1 MKSPLIQVRSLTI
14 NFLGAEPVSPAPV
27 VAAGLGNIDQFAEP
41 LRPFAN
47 VPLNPPAIGEYW
59 QGQGGIYGG
68 IMQDEDGVLRH
79 KIFAATD
86 IGRFAWGQ
94 RGTETGAT
102 SKINGVL
109 NTTTLRDAEG
119 SFPAAEAASEY
130 TADGH
135 HDFVL
140 PSIAE
145 LFHAYN
151 HMPASFA
158 KEAYWSSSQ
167 YSAYTAFFMAF
178 EGGWLYHDGKV
189 SERLVRPVRSLPI
202 Q

>member
-14 NFLGAEPVSPAPV
+14 NFLGAEPVSPV
-27 VAAGLGNIDQFAEP
+27 VAAGLGNIDQYAEP
-41 LRPFAN
+41 LRPFGYA
-47 VPLNPPAIGEYW
+47 PLKPPAIGEYW
-59 QGQGGIYGG
+59 QSQGGLYAG
-68 IMQDEDGVLRH
+68 IQQGDDGLLYH
-79 KIFAATD
+79 KIFAAAD

-94 RGTETGAT
+94 QGTETGAI
-102 SKINGVL
+102 SKISGEL
-109 NTTTLRDAEG
+109 NTTTLRNTEG
-119 SFPAAEAASEY
+119 SFPAAEAAIEY

-151 HMPASFA
+151 HIPDSFA

-167 YSAYTAFFMAF
+167 FSAYGAFGMGFGA
-178 EGGWLYHDGKV
+178 GWLHGSGKGN
-189 SERLVRPVRSLPI
+189 ERLVRPVRSLPI

>member
-1 MKSPLIQVRSLTI
+1 MKSPLIQVRKLTI
-14 NFLGAEPVSPAPV
+14 NFLGAEPSAPMT
-27 VAAGLGNIDQFAEP
+27 VAAANNIDHFAEP
-41 LRPFAN
+41 IKAFASEA
-47 VPLNPPAIGEYW
+47 LTPPAIGEYW
-59 QGQGGIYGG
+59 VGQGGFYGG
-68 IMQDEDGVLRH
+68 IQQGDDGQLYH

-86 IGRFAWGQ
+86 IGRFAWGEY
-94 RGTETGAT
+94 GTETGAI

-109 NTTTLRDAEG
+109 NTCTLRDAKG
-119 SFPAAEAASEY
+119 SFPAAEAASNY

-145 LFHAYN
+145 LLHAC
-151 HMPASFA
+151 HHISDSFA

-167 YSAYTAFFMAF
+167 SSAYLAFFMDF
-178 EGGWLYHDGKV
+178 GDGWISSCGK
-189 SERLVRPVRSLPI
+189 SFERLVRPVRSLPI